1 MKIRSGK
8 DDGNAGK
15 GALIGIEQS
24 FTLGC
29 NNDQTLFQEVS
40 TVGGQSEPIYSI
52 GHDERSAGLKP
63 NVVDPLTRKDYL
75 RSPVVAQPINNK
87 G

>member
-1 MKIRSGK
+1 MTKLCSK
-8 DDGNAGK
+8 K
-15 GALIGIEQS
+15 CPLW
-24 FTLGC
+24 
-29 NNDQTLFQEVS
+29 
-40 TVGGQSEPIYSI
+40 GGEQSEPIYSI